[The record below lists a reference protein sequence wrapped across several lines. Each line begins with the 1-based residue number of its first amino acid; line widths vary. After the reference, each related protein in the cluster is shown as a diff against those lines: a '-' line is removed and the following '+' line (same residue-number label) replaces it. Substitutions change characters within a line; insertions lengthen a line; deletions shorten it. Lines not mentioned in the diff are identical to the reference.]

1 MLCFFH
7 QEFFTKSTIFG
18 PELNIFG
25 LSQVGY
31 FFKHICPGFILTR
44 YKYLNFTLLNIFSDP
59 LSILSNSLK
68 FVFIFREDPTPTSE
82 IG

>member
-7 QEFFTKSTIFG
+7 QEFYIWTRIKYFWVESNRVLFQTYMSWFYFNKVQIFKFH
-18 PELNIFG
+18 PIK
-25 LSQVGY
+25 Y
-31 FFKHICPGFILTR
+31 F
-44 YKYLNFTLLNIFSDP
+44 FSDP
-59 LSILSNSLK
+59 SSILSNSLK